1 MKKSLLKIKKLSV
14 GASGKQI
21 IKNLSLEINTGEL
34 HVLMGPNGSG
44 KSTVAFAIMG
54 HPGYHTRAQELSF
67 QGRNIKNLTP
77 DARARLGLFL
87 GFQYPTAVSGVTLA
101 HLLPAA
107 MQSRRQ
113 PNKHA
118 KKKNTTGKHLTLAK
132 ALQFEKRTADDAFRR
147 SIDTTLDDLKLPKEI
162 IYRSINEG
170 FSGGERKKTE
180 ILQMTTLMPKLAIL
194 DEPDSGLDIDALKNI
209 ARAISRMHRGGMAM
223 LLITHYPNILKYLRP
238 DAVHVVDRGT
248 IVRSGTMALARRIAE
263 KGYIKISTS
272 HVARN

>member
-1 MKKSLLKIKKLSV
+1 MKEGLLKIKNLSV
-14 GASGKQI
+14 GVSGKQI

-87 GFQYPTAVSGVTLA
+87 VFQYPTAVSGVTLA

-113 PNKHA
+113 RNKHA
-118 KKKNTTGKHLTLAK
+118 KKKGMTGRHLTLAK
-132 ALQFEKRTADDAFRR
+132 AMQFEKRTADEAFRQG
-147 SIDTTLDDLKLPKEI
+147 IEKKLKTLNLQSEI

-180 ILQMTTLMPKLAIL
+180 ILQMITLEPKLAIL

-209 ARAISRMHRGGMAM
+209 ARTISRAHKDGMAM
-223 LLITHYPNILKYLRP
+223 LLITHYPNILKYLSP
-238 DAVHVVDRGT
+238 NAVHVMRGGK
-248 IVRSGTMALARRIAE
+248 IVQSGALDLAHAIE
-263 KGYIKISTS
+263 KKGYERVTS
-272 HVARN
+272 NQ